1 MRQQPTFWLEVRKE
15 YVIENFAALLPYL
28 RGYQYDSRME
38 ADDSD
43 FNKTFRC
50 LREVVDDICQSMSGD
65 NVYLHT
71 PLRWDEDT
79 LKKNVGL
86 MASYLLAAQKKGL
99 TDDHALLSLCDIL
112 LSVEKNPDLVVL
124 SYLKD
129 VVVHCAANAE
139 VWSTG
144 STGTTSR
151 RFRNSRCPCSSKRP

>member
-65 NVYLHT
+65 NV
-71 PLRWDEDT
+71 PGERSMREMSSERRSS
-79 LKKNVGL
+79 L
-86 MASYLLAAQKKGL
+86 MCIALLASAIYAKTFIG
-99 TDDHALLSLCDIL
+99 
-112 LSVEKNPDLVVL
+112 
-124 SYLKD
+124 
-129 VVVHCAANAE
+129 
-139 VWSTG
+139 
-144 STGTTSR
+144 
-151 RFRNSRCPCSSKRP
+151 